1 MALLLTGGAAPPIMA
16 GLVAYG
22 VLAGL
27 LVWRRREWT
36 LQMHALS
43 IGLLATLSWFLTR
56 STHWLI
62 LALFII
68 LLVGLFFHVDGLRR
82 RAFRIE
88 AERLQLAQQLDRRIN
103 EIFSLQELSYVL
115 AESLQLERIA
125 EQVARYTLRFLQ
137 ADGAMVALAGDDGES
152 LVVAAAEGSLSHLS
166 GMRVPDDPESLVMQA
181 VTRERIEVA
190 QAAPDSPVLLFGHQY
205 VTSGAAAPLRAHG
218 FTMGAL
224 AVTDRRSGPFTPEDL
239 WLLSTVTT
247 HVAVVMA
254 NSRLFEMIRQAKEE
268 WETAFNALAEGIAVV
283 DAEGKV
289 LRANR
294 ALARMLDLPP
304 TALIG
309 RQFWESVTGQPEEGL
324 AFMTEVRRAD
334 RLAPRLVRSETLN
347 RMLRLTAA
355 PLAEPADTTAIVILI
370 EDVTEQQ
377 ALEAQ
382 VIQSEKLAAVGQLV
396 SGVAH
401 ELNNPLTSIAG
412 LSEFL
417 LERAQLPPAEREH
430 LRVIHEQAERA
441 GRIVRNLLTFARKG
455 APESSGVDLND
466 VVERTTLLMA
476 HEISLRGITLEPRLS
491 AEGVTLLGDRYEM
504 QQVLLN
510 LLTNA
515 IQAVRA
521 NGESNGGRIQIET
534 FRDSATVGVRVRD
547 NGPGVPHHLVPHLFT
562 PFFTTKE
569 PGEGTGLGLSISY
582 GIAESHGGRLSYGQ
596 APGGGSEFTI
606 ALPYRPLTDGAEAPS
621 DERTPVEPSGRAI
634 LLVDDDPSVH
644 RMLAALFARDGHLV
658 ESVKSGDHALALAK
672 EREYDLVI
680 TEQRITAAPGSPQP
694 FTDALL
700 RLRPTWADRLMLT
713 TTEASTATRLRAE
726 GHRVVQRPFNLREVR
741 DVTEMVLAGGRKPEP
756 GSRKP

>member
-1 MALLLTGGAAPPIMA
+1 MLI
-16 GLVAYG
+16 
-22 VLAGL
+22 
-27 LVWRRREWT
+27 WRRREWT
-36 LQMHALS
+36 LRMHLLS
-43 IGLLATLSWFLTR
+43 VGLLAALSWFLAR

-62 LALFII
+62 LALFVV
-68 LLVGLFFHVDGLRR
+68 LLAALFVHVEALRR
-82 RAFRIE
+82 RALRIE
-88 AERLQLAQQLDRRIN
+88 LERQQLAQQLDRRIN

-137 ADGAMVALAGDDGES
+137 ADGAIVALAAEDGES
-152 LVVAAAEGSLSHLS
+152 LVVAAAEGSLSHLIGS
-166 GMRVPDDPESLVMQA
+166 RIPEDPESLVMQA

-190 QAAPDSPVLLFGHQY
+190 QAAPDTSVQLLGQTFVH
-205 VTSGAAAPLRAHG
+205 SGAAAPLRAHG

-224 AVTDRRSGPFTPEDL
+224 AVADRRSGPFTPEDL

-268 WETAFNALAEGIAVV
+268 WETAFNALTEGIAVV
-283 DAEGKV
+283 DAGGKV

-294 ALARMLDLPP
+294 ALARMLDLPS

-309 RQFWESVTGQPEEGL
+309 RQFWESVTGRPEEGQ
-324 AFMTEVRRAD
+324 AFMSEVRRGE
-334 RLAPRLVRSETLN
+334 RLPPRLVRSTTLG
-347 RMLRLTAA
+347 RTIRVTAA

-377 ALEAQ
+377 ELEAQ
-382 VIQSEKLAAVGQLV
+382 VIQNEKLAAVGQLV

-417 LERAQLPPAEREH
+417 LERAQLPAAEREH

-455 APESSGVDLND
+455 APESTGVDLNE

-476 HEISLRGITLEPRLS
+476 HEIALRGISLTQTLASEP
-491 AEGVTLLGDRYEM
+491 VTLLGDRYEL

-515 IQAVRA
+515 IQVVGRPEATA
-521 NGESNGGRIQIET
+521 EGRILIET
-534 FRDSATVGVRVRD
+534 FRDGATVGVCVRD
-547 NGPGVPHHLVPHLFT
+547 NGPGVPAHQIPLLFT

-582 GIAESHGGRLSYGQ
+582 GIAESHGGKLSYAI
-596 APGGGSEFTI
+596 APDGDSEFTI
-606 ALPYRPLTDGAEAPS
+606 SLPFRPITDAPE
-621 DERTPVEPSGRAI
+621 ERADDRAPVAASGRAI

-644 RMLAALFARDGHLV
+644 RMLSALFARDGHTV

-672 EREYDLVI
+672 EREYDMVI
-680 TEQRITAAPGSPQP
+680 TEPRMTAAPGSPQS

-700 RLRPTWADRLMLT
+700 RIRPSWADRIVLT
-713 TTEASTATRLRAE
+713 TTEAATATRLRAE
-726 GHRVVQRPFNLREVR
+726 GQRVVQRPFNLREVR
-741 DVTEMVLAGGRKPEP
+741 EMVQERLRGGER
-756 GSRKP
+756 